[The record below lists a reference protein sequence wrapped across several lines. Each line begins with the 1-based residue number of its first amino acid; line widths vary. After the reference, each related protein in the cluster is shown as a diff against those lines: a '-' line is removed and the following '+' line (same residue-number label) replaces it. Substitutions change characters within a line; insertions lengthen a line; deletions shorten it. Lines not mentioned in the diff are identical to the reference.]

1 MLLFVSQKK
10 KKNFTFPINSS
21 LVYALW
27 VKNNMK
33 VTNTQYI
40 NNNQNL

>member
-10 KKNFTFPINSS
+10 KHFTFPINSS

>member
-10 KKNFTFPINSS
+10 KIFTFPINSS